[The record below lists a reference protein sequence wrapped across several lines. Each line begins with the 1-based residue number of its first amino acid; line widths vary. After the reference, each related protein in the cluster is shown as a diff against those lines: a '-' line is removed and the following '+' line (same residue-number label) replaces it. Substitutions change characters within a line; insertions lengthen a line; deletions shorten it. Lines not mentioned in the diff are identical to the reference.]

1 MTTETA
7 GGSAEEGT
15 TEATLSRGARGS
27 VRVDRTSGVRLL
39 PIRWGTTVRGL
50 TVRSLAAVRV
60 VVLGLVRVMVA
71 WCGRVSRWWWGCVL
85 SVRGRRLVRARSA
98 VLSLRGI
105 SAVLLPVLIISTLR
119 RITTLRRIALLLR
132 RISAVLL
139 LALRRIATLRRVAT
153 LLAVLAATAV
163 EVVGRH
169 V

>member
-1 MTTETA
+1 VTAETA

-15 TEATLSRGARGS
+15 TETTLSRCARGS

-71 WCGRVSRWWWGCVL
+71 GCGRVSRWWWGCVL

-105 SAVLLPVLIISTLR
+105 STVLLVLIMTVALLRRIATLR
-119 RITTLRRIALLLR
+119 RISLLLR
-132 RISAVLL
+132 RVSAVLL
-139 LALRRIATLRRVAT
+139 LALRRISTLWGVAT
-153 LLAVLAATAV
+153 LLAATAV